1 MTHKT
6 VNQKAFINFLNNFR
20 AIEKI
25 AVMYSID
32 FPLWTSIIF
41 DADENCVRYIGGK
54 FFVKTDY
61 DVRSISDTS
70 FVVNYQR
77 LRSVMASLPKEDIK
91 VEVEDKYVVLK
102 RGTSIH
108 KLLKLN
114 INFKEYLQDFPED
127 MIEVGPELTEA
138 IKFCTVASSTN
149 KMDATRHG
157 VVITDQSFVYATDGV
172 SGIASRSLDKT
183 VTDTSFLIKLPWCKV
198 IPSLG
203 VIRSISL
210 GDKDRPHMFL
220 SLAVKGEEQ
229 LYEITIP
236 VLKVDV
242 NPTVYTYLSSFESD
256 LRIGAISKNLIKKM
270 EITTD
275 NAYSF
280 VTVSYGNGVAIME
293 SKSKTKGETQ
303 ELLVA
308 KPALKEDVTITVST
322 EYLKKVAQFSD
333 KVDVDLDNLVAFVK
347 DDKSVYAFK
356 IE

>member
-1 MTHKT
+1 
-6 VNQKAFINFLNNFR
+6 
-20 AIEKI
+20 
-25 AVMYSID
+25 
-32 FPLWTSIIF
+32 
-41 DADENCVRYIGGK
+41 
-54 FFVKTDY
+54 
-61 DVRSISDTS
+61 
-70 FVVNYQR
+70 
-77 LRSVMASLPKEDIK
+77 
-91 VEVEDKYVVLK
+91 
-102 RGTSIH
+102 
-108 KLLKLN
+108 
-114 INFKEYLQDFPED
+114 
-127 MIEVGPELTEA
+127 
-138 IKFCTVASSTN
+138 
-149 KMDATRHG
+149 
-157 VVITDQSFVYATDGV
+157 
-172 SGIASRSLDKT
+172 
-183 VTDTSFLIKLPWCKV
+183 
-198 IPSLG
+198 
-203 VIRSISL
+203 
-210 GDKDRPHMFL
+210 MFL